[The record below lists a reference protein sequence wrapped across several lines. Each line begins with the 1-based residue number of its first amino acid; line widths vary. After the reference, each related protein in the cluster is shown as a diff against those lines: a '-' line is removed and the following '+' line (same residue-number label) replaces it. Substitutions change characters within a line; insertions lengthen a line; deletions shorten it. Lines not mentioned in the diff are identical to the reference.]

1 MITKKARNQ
10 KIPFL
15 REQCE
20 TEKPYFLG
28 FSETHLRNDIKE
40 AEFNIPGYSHEISNR
55 TNREGGGVILYIN
68 NELTYKKLASISDEM
83 CSMVGVHIYEIN
95 LIVFVVYRPPPNY
108 KTGHHGDTLEKSF
121 RSTVV
126 ENINKVIAQYKAPVP
141 DIILAGDFNFPKATW
156 THGIGEAFANT
167 KHEKNSL
174 QQLINVASDLNL
186 LQKVTGGTRETSA
199 GNNNILDL
207 VFTNN
212 HELISNIFIEKSK
225 LSDHNV
231 IICETS
237 HTTKI
242 NHQQKGI
249 PIESNLASYNYLKTN
264 WVALKARLQGIDWNE
279 IFSKSKSSAE
289 KLQVFLN
296 IVSKVVDEFS
306 VKFKQKRGVGLKK
319 IPRDRRILL
328 RSKKKL
334 RKKLK
339 KESLSKN
346 KQDHIE
352 DSISNIDVKL
362 LDSHQRERYN
372 EEEKAINNMKTN
384 PKYFFTHAKKHL
396 KTKSTIGP
404 FKMDEQLI
412 TLPKEIS
419 EKLLNQYSSSF
430 SQPDVNKSIGNPR
443 EFFTVSEDPNMVQL
457 TDINFTEDMIATEI
471 GNIKSDSAPGP
482 DHFPVILLQKCAA
495 EFSKP
500 LHLIWRH
507 SLDTGDI
514 APLLKQGVICPILK
528 ANSQRCLPK
537 SYRPVSLTSH
547 LIKVFERVMRISIIK
562 FLVDNDLL
570 PKNQHGFISGRSTL
584 SQLLHQ
590 IEQLI
595 RAWEE
600 GKSTD
605 TIYLDFAKAF
615 DKVDHNILCHK
626 IKRLGITGKVGV
638 WINEFLTGRS
648 QQVTANGALS
658 EPAPVIS
665 GVPQGTVLG
674 PILFIIMIDD
684 LDCELTHSVAS
695 KYADDTRVTAVIS
708 EPDDAANFQIELQNK
723 IYPWG
728 PANNMLLNG
737 EKFEHLHVG
746 KNLNRLKSSYLD
758 PAGNTI
764 EEKEH
769 IKDLGVTIANDLTW
783 SKQIKEVVSKAR
795 VMTGWVL
802 RTFATRDRDPMI
814 IMWNTQVRSIMDYC
828 SPLWA
833 PDPKDLGNIDLLEN
847 TQRSFTRSINGM
859 EGLDYAQRL
868 RKLHMY
874 SVQRRHERYKII
886 YLYKIKEGLVPNVS
900 NTHGLQFHP
909 NERHGCVC
917 NVPKFPLYNNKA
929 AKARNRSFAL
939 TASQLWNSLPKAT
952 RDIAGVSVDTFKRK
966 LDSMLKHYPDE
977 PRCSATGI
985 YTNSHGRK
993 SNSLYDLSHNR
1004 DVKRWVKQMMN
1015 LQDGGLPRWPCSS

>member
-339 KESLSKN
+339 RVCQRIN
-346 KQDHIE
+346 K
-352 DSISNIDVKL
+352 
-362 LDSHQRERYN
+362 
-372 EEEKAINNMKTN
+372 
-384 PKYFFTHAKKHL
+384 
-396 KTKSTIGP
+396 
-404 FKMDEQLI
+404 I
-412 TLPKEIS
+412 TLRT
-419 EKLLNQYSSSF
+419 LL
-430 SQPDVNKSIGNPR
+430 
-443 EFFTVSEDPNMVQL
+443 
-457 TDINFTEDMIATEI
+457 
-471 GNIKSDSAPGP
+471 
-482 DHFPVILLQKCAA
+482 VIL
-495 EFSKP
+495 
-500 LHLIWRH
+500 
-507 SLDTGDI
+507 
-514 APLLKQGVICPILK
+514 
-528 ANSQRCLPK
+528 
-537 SYRPVSLTSH
+537 
-547 LIKVFERVMRISIIK
+547 M
-562 FLVDNDLL
+562 
-570 PKNQHGFISGRSTL
+570 
-584 SQLLHQ
+584 
-590 IEQLI
+590 
-595 RAWEE
+595 
-600 GKSTD
+600 
-605 TIYLDFAKAF
+605 
-615 DKVDHNILCHK
+615 
-626 IKRLGITGKVGV
+626 
-638 WINEFLTGRS
+638 
-648 QQVTANGALS
+648 
-658 EPAPVIS
+658 
-665 GVPQGTVLG
+665 
-674 PILFIIMIDD
+674 
-684 LDCELTHSVAS
+684 
-695 KYADDTRVTAVIS
+695 
-708 EPDDAANFQIELQNK
+708 
-723 IYPWG
+723 
-728 PANNMLLNG
+728 
-737 EKFEHLHVG
+737 
-746 KNLNRLKSSYLD
+746 
-758 PAGNTI
+758 
-764 EEKEH
+764 
-769 IKDLGVTIANDLTW
+769 
-783 SKQIKEVVSKAR
+783 
-795 VMTGWVL
+795 
-802 RTFATRDRDPMI
+802 
-814 IMWNTQVRSIMDYC
+814 
-828 SPLWA
+828 
-833 PDPKDLGNIDLLEN
+833 
-847 TQRSFTRSINGM
+847 
-859 EGLDYAQRL
+859 
-868 RKLHMY
+868 
-874 SVQRRHERYKII
+874 
-886 YLYKIKEGLVPNVS
+886 
-900 NTHGLQFHP
+900 
-909 NERHGCVC
+909 
-917 NVPKFPLYNNKA
+917 
-929 AKARNRSFAL
+929 
-939 TASQLWNSLPKAT
+939 
-952 RDIAGVSVDTFKRK
+952 
-966 LDSMLKHYPDE
+966 
-977 PRCSATGI
+977 
-985 YTNSHGRK
+985 
-993 SNSLYDLSHNR
+993 
-1004 DVKRWVKQMMN
+1004 
-1015 LQDGGLPRWPCSS
+1015 